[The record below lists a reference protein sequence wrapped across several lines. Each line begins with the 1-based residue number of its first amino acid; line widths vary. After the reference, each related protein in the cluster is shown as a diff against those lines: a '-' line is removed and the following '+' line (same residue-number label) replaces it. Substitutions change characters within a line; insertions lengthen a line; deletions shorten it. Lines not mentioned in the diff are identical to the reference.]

1 MIDRSALEQVAGR
14 HLGTLQSPSG
24 VSLILHLHGG
34 EQYTVHGF
42 EEFLDAYCVVRVY
55 PAEDELKDEMPR
67 DPAGASIFDRLVL
80 PYGAVSYV
88 TITAREPESRSTIGF
103 QTQWTGKK
111 PGA

>member
-14 HLGTLQSPSG
+14 HLGTMQSPSG
-24 VSLILHLHGG
+24 VSPILHLDGG
-34 EQYTVHGF
+34 ERYTVHGF

-55 PAEDELKDEMPR
+55 PAEDEL
-67 DPAGASIFDRLVL
+67 
-80 PYGAVSYV
+80 PYGVISYV

-111 PGA
+111 PSA